1 MICVWEAHQINFAGK
16 WSVCLWVYFL
26 MFWTI
31 NGTTDLSCVTFYG
44 GAQWQTKETISLKSH
59 QGTDEFMGFLGGVWE
74 TRRKGSSITKKIYSQ
89 HGWPKDWVPGAPC
102 ATCRQLNW
110 RVFSPSRFFFTSS
123 LNPGRSHMN
132 DVKFLELPESYK
144 FPVSFPCLLA
154 PVPSLYKRR
163 FHFRGNS
170 YIMLLGWR
178 GDWVGRFQ
186 ASESV

>member
-1 MICVWEAHQINFAGK
+1 
-16 WSVCLWVYFL
+16 
-26 MFWTI
+26 
-31 NGTTDLSCVTFYG
+31 
-44 GAQWQTKETISLKSH
+44 
-59 QGTDEFMGFLGGVWE
+59 MGFLGGVWE
-74 TRRKGSSITKKIYSQ
+74 TQRKGSSITKKSTPSM
-89 HGWPKDWVPGAPC
+89 GDPKTECLELPV
-102 ATCRQLNW
+102 QLAG
-110 RVFSPSRFFFTSS
+110 SSIEESSLHHDFFFTSS

-163 FHFRGNS
+163 FHFKGNS